1 MSVIVPRVTLSAML
15 SLAVVTLACGS
26 SGGSRTQ
33 PQPQASNSVTA
44 NDIQE
49 RPGRS
54 IEEILAGRIAGVTVG
69 RNSEGALT
77 VRIRGASN
85 LTGDSEPLYVI
96 DGVPIT
102 PGAGGSLAGINPYDI
117 ESIKVLKDAVAT
129 AEYGSRG
136 ASGVILIKMK
146 KP

>member
-1 MSVIVPRVTLSAML
+1 MSVRI
-15 SLAVVTLACGS
+15 LALVALAAAVAACAR
-26 SGGSRTQ
+26 GGGGTRPEPKPVQ
-33 PQPQASNSVTA
+33 PAGNATVTA
-44 NDIQE
+44 NDIEQ
-49 RPGRS
+49 RPGKS

-69 RNSEGALT
+69 RNEEGVMT
-77 VRIRGASN
+77 VRIRGVSSFN
-85 LTGDSEPLYVI
+85 GNNDPLYVI

-129 AEYGSRG
+129 SEYGSRG
-136 ASGVILIKMK
+136 ANGVIVVKMK

>member
-1 MSVIVPRVTLSAML
+1 
-15 SLAVVTLACGS
+15 
-26 SGGSRTQ
+26 
-33 PQPQASNSVTA
+33 VTA
-44 NDIQE
+44 RDIEQQ
-49 RPGRS
+49 PGKS
-54 IEEILAGRIAGVTVG
+54 IEEILAGRIAGVQVG
-69 RNSEGALT
+69 RKSQGAMT

-85 LTGDSEPLYVI
+85 LTGDQEPLYVI

-129 AEYGSRG
+129 SEYGSRG
-136 ASGVILIKMK
+136 ANGVIVIKMK